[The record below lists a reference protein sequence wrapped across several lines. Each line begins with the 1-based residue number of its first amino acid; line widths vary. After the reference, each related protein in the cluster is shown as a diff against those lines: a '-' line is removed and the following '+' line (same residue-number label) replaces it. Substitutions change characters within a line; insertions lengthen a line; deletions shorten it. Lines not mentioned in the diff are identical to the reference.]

1 MMSMKMF
8 CNEKIKK
15 SNTWKIKQHRDQFY
29 KKSKTLGY
37 RSRSAFKLIELNK
50 KYKFIKKDT
59 KLLDVGAYPGGW
71 SQVSSKIITSGKIL
85 SLDLKKMDQLKNVSF
100 LQSNFLEE
108 NTKEK
113 VFNFFSGSLN
123 VVLSDMAADT
133 TGNKSLDCIRTNQLC
148 ANVINFSSKIL
159 LPNGVLISKLF
170 MGDDFL
176 EVKDL
181 AKSKFKKVQFFKPEA
196 SRNESKE
203 TYLYCAILKTL

>member
-1 MMSMKMF
+1 MK
-8 CNEKIKK
+8 KSKRIKK
-15 SNTWKIKQHRDQFY
+15 SNSWKIKQHRDQFF

-37 RSRSAFKLIELNK
+37 RSRASFKLIELNK
-50 KYKFIKKDT
+50 KYKFIKKNT
-59 KLLDVGAYPGGW
+59 KLLDIGAYPGGW

-100 LQSNFLEE
+100 LQSNFLAES
-108 NTKEK
+108 TKDE
-113 VFNFFSGSLN
+113 VFKFFGGNLD

-148 ANVINFSSKIL
+148 TNVVKFSSKIL
-159 LPNGVLISKLF
+159 TPNGVMISKLF

-176 EVKDL
+176 EVKDF

-203 TYLYCAILKTL
+203 TYLYCTILKTL

>member
-1 MMSMKMF
+1 MKKSK
-8 CNEKIKK
+8 KIKK

-71 SQVSSKIITSGKIL
+71 SQVSSKIITLGKIL
-85 SLDLKKMDQLKNVSF
+85 SLDLKKMDQIKNVSF

-159 LPNGVLISKLF
+159 LPNGVLISKIF

-181 AKSKFKKVQFFKPEA
+181 AKTKFKKVQFFKPEA